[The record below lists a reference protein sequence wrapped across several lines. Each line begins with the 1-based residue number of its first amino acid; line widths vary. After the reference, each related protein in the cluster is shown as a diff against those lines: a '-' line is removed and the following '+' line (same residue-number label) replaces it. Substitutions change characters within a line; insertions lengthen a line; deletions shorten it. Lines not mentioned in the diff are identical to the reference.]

1 MPQYVENEKSR
12 AERIAEAK
20 AEYNA
25 SLQEVTGNSKLYL
38 AALNNMCDLPYS
50 PSECLYL
57 AHHISGAAELDTFE
71 NWNAQGYRI
80 NKGEKGLTLL
90 EENNGDTVFFDVS
103 QTNAP
108 SPEKPLKAH
117 RMPNEKLSAL
127 WSCDVRILTA
137 SKAEYTKGLSVHFD
151 TEHNAIIIDRNKK
164 LPQEQLFSMLA
175 KETAHAYLFRND
187 SDSYSRE
194 SRDGIAEAVMYM
206 VCRKNDIDC
215 PLPTPPE
222 GASPKEV
229 KSHLESTLSIFKS
242 IQNNIEYYYA
252 NGKAQNE
259 KPQTV
264 VRSKEKVEKSEE
276 SENNEKEQQAVSD
289 DKETNT
295 PDEKPK
301 RKSIKD
307 IIRDKKVHFK
317 KAQHTPRH
325 YAKVIEKGVKDNA

>member
-38 AALNNMCDLPYS
+38 AALNNMCDFPYS

-57 AHHISGAAELDTFE
+57 AHHISGASELSTFE
-71 NWNAQGYRI
+71 DWNAQGYRI

-108 SPEKPLKAH
+108 ESEKSIKAQ

-137 SKAEYTKGLSVHFD
+137 AKQENTKGLPIHFD
-151 TEHNAIIIDRNKK
+151 TDRNAIIIDRNTK

-175 KETAHAYLFRND
+175 KEAAHAYLYRADKSVYN
-187 SDSYSRE
+187 
-194 SRDGIAEAVMYM
+194 RDELDNIANAVMYM

-229 KSHLESTLSIFKS
+229 KSHLESTLSTFKS
-242 IQNNIEYYYA
+242 IQSNIDYYYT

-264 VRSKEKVEKSEE
+264 VKSRGKVEKSEE
-276 SENNEKEQQAVSD
+276 SEETISD
-289 DKETNT
+289 KKI
-295 PDEKPK
+295 PDEKSK

-307 IIRDKKVHFK
+307 IIRDKKEHFK

>member
-25 SLQEVTGNSKLYL
+25 SLQDVTGNSKLYL
-38 AALNNMCDLPYS
+38 AALNNMCDFPYS

-57 AHHISGAAELDTFE
+57 AHHLGQTTQLDTFE
-71 NWNAQGYRI
+71 GWNEQGYRI
-80 NKGEKGLTLL
+80 SKGEKGLTLL

-108 SPEKPLKAH
+108 SPDKPIKAQ

-151 TEHNAIIIDRNKK
+151 TEHNAIIIDRNAK
-164 LPQEQLFSMLA
+164 LPHEQLFSILA
-175 KETAHAYLFRND
+175 KETAHAYLFRNSRD
-187 SDSYSRE
+187 TYRRE
-194 SRDGIAEAVMYM
+194 SCDGIANAAMYM
-206 VCRKNDIDC
+206 VCRLNDIDC
-215 PLPTPPE
+215 SLPQPTE

-229 KSHLESTLSIFKS
+229 KSHLESTLSTFKS
-242 IQNNIEYYYA
+242 IQSNIEYYYA

-264 VRSKEKVEKSEE
+264 INTESKEKTEVKDNKVDPELS
-276 SENNEKEQQAVSD
+276 VSD
-289 DKETNT
+289 SKA

-307 IIRDKKVHFK
+307 IIRDKKEHFK

>member
-20 AEYNA
+20 GEYNE

-38 AALNNMCDLPYS
+38 AALNNICDLPYS

-57 AHHISGAAELDTFE
+57 AHHIPGASELCTFE
-71 NWNAQGYRI
+71 DWNEQGYRI
-80 NKGEKGLTLL
+80 SKGEKGLTLL

-108 SPEKPLKAH
+108 SPDKPINAQ

-151 TEHNAIIIDRNKK
+151 TEHNAIIIDRNAK
-164 LPQEQLFSMLA
+164 LPHEQLFSILA
-175 KETAHAYLFRND
+175 KETAHAYLFRNSRD
-187 SDSYSRE
+187 TYSRE
-194 SRDGIAEAVMYM
+194 SCDGIAEAIMYM

-252 NGKAQNE
+252 NGKAQKEN
-259 KPQTV
+259 PQTV
-264 VRSKEKVEKSEE
+264 VRLKGKVEKSEE
-276 SENNEKEQQAVSD
+276 SEETISD
-289 DKETNT
+289 KKI

-307 IIRDKKVHFK
+307 IIRDKKEHFK